1 MEQHSLVMLVYICV
15 TLNRET
21 TINKCNNF
29 NYNPMHKLAQEH
41 QALQKVYGFPN
52 HLTLM
57 TKENIQISPWWSTY
71 CIPIKMNTTFPRVWS
86 RFVYRSNHLFIFFQ
100 EFLKVF
106 VPSAFLLNSRYEN
119 KKLDL
124 ILDGLNY
131 EYIFLGEKGC
141 LIITYNSTRQEHAWP
156 CKQKPRC

>member
-57 TKENIQISPWWSTY
+57 TKENIQISP
-71 CIPIKMNTTFPRVWS
+71 
-86 RFVYRSNHLFIFFQ
+86 
-100 EFLKVF
+100 
-106 VPSAFLLNSRYEN
+106 
-119 KKLDL
+119 
-124 ILDGLNY
+124 
-131 EYIFLGEKGC
+131 
-141 LIITYNSTRQEHAWP
+141 
-156 CKQKPRC
+156 